1 MQLRGYQKM
10 IFATLF
16 FGYGIYGYNRK
27 CVPFVLPALVASGLR
42 RDEAGMILSSH
53 NLAFAGSKF
62 LCGVLSD
69 SVSSRLLFVTG
80 LFSAAGF
87 TFTLAASS
95 VSAYPFA
102 ALWFLDGC
110 SQGCGWPAIVK
121 VLQQWFSQAQFG
133 TLYGVLASSC
143 NIALTIAP
151 FLSSYLMLTYSWR
164 ASVIATGVL
173 CLLMGCISLF
183 TMVNKPTDVGLVLSE
198 NRQLSPSH
206 RDADSHPEKEAPL
219 GTPGCGQGPTEEGAN
234 TVNLLASPFIW
245 LLSAAYLTVFFA
257 RAGAVDWG
265 QLYLIEDLKQ
275 SQFTASAF
283 MSCIECGGFL
293 GGIVA
298 GYITDWL
305 IVWYAK
311 KGDTSGASPRVP
323 VSVVLVSG
331 ATVAFHIFGYSITE
345 HSSELLI
352 SIIGLALGACLYGS
366 MAIFGVVASECVPVH
381 LSGTSHAIVAFGG
394 SLGGVMSGL
403 PLSLVAE
410 HYGWPAVFFLLEVV
424 SAFTALALFA
434 GMNFDTRVRARAA
447 APTANSN
454 VVAVAVPSDVET
466 NLEAAP
472 SAQAQLAEPS

>member
-1 MQLRGYQKM
+1 
-10 IFATLF
+10 
-16 FGYGIYGYNRK
+16 
-27 CVPFVLPALVASGLR
+27 
-42 RDEAGMILSSH
+42 MILSSQ
-53 NLAFAGSKF
+53 NLAYAGSKF

-69 SVSSRLLFVTG
+69 SLSSRLMFAAG
-80 LFSAAGF
+80 LLLSAGF
-87 TFTLAASS
+87 TFVLAASS

-102 ALWFLDGC
+102 ALWFLNGC
-110 SQGCGWPAIVK
+110 SQGCGWPSLIK
-121 VLQQWFSQAQFG
+121 VLQQWFLQAQFG
-133 TLYGVLASSC
+133 TLYGVLSASS
-143 NIALTIAP
+143 NISLSIAP

-173 CLLMGCISLF
+173 CMFMGCLSVF
-183 TMVNKPTDVGLVLSE
+183 TIVNKPTDVGLTLSE
-198 NRQLSPSH
+198 SPQRSPS
-206 RDADSHPEKEAPL
+206 RREGDSPPGKEAPL
-219 GTPGCGQGPTEEGAN
+219 GTPGSEQGAEEEGAS
-234 TVNLLASPFIW
+234 TVHLLGRPFIW
-245 LLSAAYLTVFFA
+245 LLSAAYLTMFFA
-257 RAGAVDWG
+257 RTGAVDWG

-275 SQFTASAF
+275 SQFAASAF

-305 IVWYAK
+305 IVWHTN

-331 ATVAFHIFGYSITE
+331 ATVAFHVFGYSLTE
-345 HSSELLI
+345 RSSELLI
-352 SIIGLALGACLYGS
+352 STIGLALGACLYGA
-366 MAIFGVVASECVPVH
+366 MAIFGVVASECVPAH

-410 HYGWPAVFFLLEVV
+410 HYGWSAVFFLLEVV

-434 GMNFDTRVRARAA
+434 GMNFDTRIRPSAAAA
-447 APTANSN
+447 APTASSN
-454 VVAVAVPSDVET
+454 VVAVAAPSDVET
-466 NLEAAP
+466 NLDAAP